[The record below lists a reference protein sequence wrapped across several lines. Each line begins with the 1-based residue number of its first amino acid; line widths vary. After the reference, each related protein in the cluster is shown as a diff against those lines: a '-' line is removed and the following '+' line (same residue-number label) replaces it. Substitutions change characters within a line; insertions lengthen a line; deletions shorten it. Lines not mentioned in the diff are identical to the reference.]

1 MVEQLTPE
9 LVLVDPDLAAR
20 ARAELADPPDCLAP
34 SPRPEPAIVASAAV
48 DVEPPPR
55 PEPIVVPPTVDVA
68 PPPRLEPIVV
78 PTTVDLAPPRP
89 KPVALPA
96 PPLAD
101 PPLARRDDEPDPRLV
116 VPQLVAPRRRR
127 LRAGTLVGSG
137 TWAVVALFVLSPFL
151 AFLPASR
158 SQLPTL
164 VAPVSDA
171 ATADP
176 SEAPEPAQPAPA
188 TPSPGKGT
196 TTAKPKPKPAAPRVK
211 PATRRQSTPR
221 PTTPANAPEPK
232 RTPVTLEWPASRDA
246 VVYNVIFVGGGERVD
261 VWTEATRLTMD
272 DVAFENAERR
282 DYTWFAYPGFR
293 DGKTVRYGDLAAHG
307 EVRVAPAAIPKT
319 QPPPGGQTR

>member
-1 MVEQLTPE
+1 VVEQLTPE

-34 SPRPEPAIVASAAV
+34 RPRPEPAIVASPSV
-48 DVEPPPR
+48 DVAPPSPRAR
-55 PEPIVVPPTVDVA
+55 PEPIVASTTIDVA
-68 PPPRLEPIVV
+68 PPWPR
-78 PTTVDLAPPRP
+78 
-89 KPVALPA
+89 PVALPV
-96 PPLAD
+96 PLAD
-101 PPLARRDDEPDPRLV
+101 PPLARRDVEPEPPLVLPR
-116 VPQLVAPRRRR
+116 PVAPRRRR
-127 LRAGTLVGSG
+127 LRSGTLAGSG
-137 TWAVVALFVLSPFL
+137 MWAVIALFLLSPFL

-171 ATADP
+171 ATPDR

-188 TPSPGKGT
+188 TPSPGKVNT
-196 TTAKPKPKPAAPRVK
+196 TTKPKSPVEK
-211 PATRRQSTPR
+211 PATRAQSTPR
-221 PTTPANAPEPK
+221 PTKPTSPPEPK

-246 VVYNVIFVGGGERVD
+246 VVYNVIFVGGGGERVD
-261 VWTEATRLTMD
+261 VWTDATRLTLD

-307 EVRVAPAAIPKT
+307 EVRVARAAIPKT

>member
-34 SPRPEPAIVASAAV
+34 KPRPEPAIVAPAAV
-48 DVEPPPR
+48 DVPPPPR
-55 PEPIVVPPTVDVA
+55 PEPIVVS
-68 PPPRLEPIVV
+68 
-78 PTTVDLAPPRP
+78 TTVDLASPRP

-96 PPLAD
+96 RPLAD
-101 PPLARRDDEPDPRLV
+101 PPLARRDVEPAPPLV
-116 VPQLVAPRRRR
+116 LPQPVAPRRRR

-137 TWAVVALFVLSPFL
+137 TWAVVGLFVLSPFL
-151 AFLPASR
+151 AFLPSSS

-171 ATADP
+171 ATDTP
-176 SEAPEPAQPAPA
+176 SDAPEPVQPAPA
-188 TPSPGKGT
+188 TPSPGRGST
-196 TTAKPKPKPAAPRVK
+196 PAKPKPEPKPAAPRVK
-211 PATRRQSTPR
+211 PATRPQSTPR
-221 PTTPANAPEPK
+221 PTTPASSPEPK
-232 RTPVTLEWPASRDA
+232 RTPVTLEWPAFRDA
-246 VVYNVIFVGGGERVD
+246 VVYNVIFVGSGERVD
-261 VWTEATRLTMD
+261 VWTEATRLTLD

-307 EVRVAPAAIPKT
+307 EVRIARAAIPKT

>member
-34 SPRPEPAIVASAAV
+34 RPRPEPVIVASTAV
-48 DVEPPPR
+48 DVAPPSPLR
-55 PEPIVVPPTVDVA
+55 PEPIVASTTVDVA
-68 PPPRLEPIVV
+68 PPR
-78 PTTVDLAPPRP
+78 PRP
-89 KPVALPA
+89 IALPVR
-96 PPLAD
+96 PLAD
-101 PPLARRDDEPDPRLV
+101 PPLARRDVEPEPPLVLPR
-116 VPQLVAPRRRR
+116 PIAPRRRR
-127 LRAGTLVGSG
+127 LRIGTLVGSG

-151 AFLPASR
+151 AFLPASS

-171 ATADP
+171 ATPDP
-176 SEAPEPAQPAPA
+176 SEPPDPAQPAPA
-188 TPSPGKGT
+188 TPSPGKGK
-196 TTAKPKPKPAAPRVK
+196 TTAKPKPTPGGKSAPRV
-211 PATRRQSTPR
+211 QSTPR
-221 PTTPANAPEPK
+221 PTTPARSPEPK
-232 RTPVTLEWPASRDA
+232 RTPVTLAWPASRDA
-246 VVYNVIFVGGGERVD
+246 VVYNVIFVGAGGERVD
-261 VWTEATRLTMD
+261 VWTDATDLTLD

-307 EVRVAPAAIPKT
+307 EVRVARAAIPKT